1 MQVKYRTN
9 PSLGS
14 RTHEQLTHYECVAE
28 ILVSVLLAGR
38 EILVFKSLVLISRVV
53 LAVMFVGE

>member
-9 PSLGS
+9 TSLGS
-14 RTHEQLTHYECVAE
+14 WTHEQLTPCECVAE

-38 EILVFKSLVLISRVV
+38 EVFIFKSLVLIFRVV
-53 LAVMFVGE
+53 LAVMAVGE